1 MPHPTNK
8 PTVKPNSPARD
19 VALAFLTIP
28 LVIAFWGGLIWAA
41 VRFFFPARDF
51 PGPCDCPR
59 W

>member
-41 VRFFFPARDF
+41 VRFFFPARD
-51 PGPCDCPR
+51 
-59 W
+59 